1 MPAPELPRPGV
12 DAPSLPG
19 RLVDL
24 VRVEREWHGPLLW
37 QGIGRHADL
46 WAGTPTGPF
55 ADEPEF
61 AAWLEARLERPDQAL
76 FAIFDNTG
84 QGEEIAG
91 LLFVISILPAMGT
104 AELGLVYGPGLQRTT
119 GGTEAVY
126 LALRHLFETLA
137 YRRVEWRCNV
147 ANEASLRAARRF
159 GFTLEGVLRQHRW
172 LKGANCD
179 TALHAI
185 TDRDWPAIGRRLEA
199 WLDPRNFSG
208 DGRQIT
214 SLSAASGR

>member
-12 DAPSLPG
+12 DASSLPG

-37 QGIGRHADL
+37 QGIGRHAEL

-55 ADEPEF
+55 AEESEF

-84 QGEEIAG
+84 EGEEIAG
-91 LLFVISILPAMGT
+91 LLFIISILPAMGT
-104 AELGLVYGPGLQRTT
+104 AELGLVYGPGLQRTA

-126 LALRHLFETLA
+126 LALRHLFATLE
-137 YRRVEWRCNV
+137 YRRVEWHCNV

-159 GFTLEGVLRQHRW
+159 GFTLEGVLRRHRW
-172 LKGANCD
+172 LKGSNCD

-185 TDRDWPAIGRRLEA
+185 IDSDWPTIGRRLEA
-199 WLDPRNFSG
+199 WLEPSNFSAE
-208 DGRQIT
+208 GRQIA
-214 SLSAASGR
+214 SLSEMTHR

>member
-12 DAPSLPG
+12 DASSLPG

-37 QGIGRHADL
+37 QGIGRHAEL

-55 ADEPEF
+55 AEEPEF
-61 AAWLEARLERPDQAL
+61 AAWLEARLERQDQAL

-84 QGEEIAG
+84 QGEAIAG
-91 LLFVISILPAMGT
+91 LLFIISILPAMGT

-126 LALRHLFETLA
+126 LALRHLFATLG

-159 GFTLEGVLRQHRW
+159 GFTLEGVLRRHRW

-179 TALHAI
+179 TAVHAI
-185 TDRDWPAIGRRLEA
+185 IDLDWPAIAGRLET
-199 WLDPRNFSG
+199 WLDPRNFSA

-214 SLSAASGR
+214 ALSAMSSR

>member
-12 DAPSLPG
+12 DASSLPG

-37 QGIGRHADL
+37 EGIGRHAEL

-55 ADEPEF
+55 AEEPEF

-84 QGEEIAG
+84 QGEAIAG
-91 LLFVISILPAMGT
+91 LLFIISILPAMGT

-126 LALRHLFETLA
+126 LALRHLFATLG

-159 GFTLEGVLRQHRW
+159 GFTLEGVLRRHRW

-179 TALHAI
+179 TAVHAI
-185 TDRDWPAIGRRLEA
+185 TDLDWPAIAGRLET
-199 WLDPRNFSG
+199 WLDPRNFSA

-214 SLSAASGR
+214 ALSAMSSR